1 MPVTE
6 LINNDDSSIYLT
18 STQKIPVNV
27 SSTNDNYFSYKSN
40 PPQNPKD
47 YAGKQIILNSGRL
60 LFNTTNDHL
69 LLSSKK
75 SINLN
80 AIGSINFDTTQPII
94 LQTDPIS
101 NGGGIFLG
109 DKKADE
115 SILLGDSTVELLKDL
130 LEELR
135 NLTNSLSTQV
145 GVPVGSPLAPT
156 NASAAAANNTISN
169 LLGQLDNLKSKTV
182 KIT

>member
-1 MPVTE
+1 
-6 LINNDDSSIYLT
+6 
-18 STQKIPVNV
+18 
-27 SSTNDNYFSYKSN
+27 
-40 PPQNPKD
+40 
-47 YAGKQIILNSGRL
+47 
-60 LFNTTNDHL
+60 
-69 LLSSKK
+69 
-75 SINLN
+75 
-80 AIGSINFDTTQPII
+80 